1 MFVDVERG
9 TQRPHRPER
18 IGKEMPPWSGAEI
31 RTMLNLW
38 AQGKSPQEIS
48 EALPGR
54 TPRAINEQRRRRG
67 LPKTPDPKE
76 AYEREQKLLHEI
88 SELRSALH
96 RIAYDP
102 KVRDEAHDLAD
113 VPDAVA
119 RAALSASSERM
130 SRIKLSP

>member
-1 MFVDVERG
+1 
-9 TQRPHRPER
+9 
-18 IGKEMPPWSGAEI
+18 MPPWSGAEI

-38 AQGKSPQEIS
+38 SQGKSPQEIS
-48 EALPGR
+48 KVLPGR

-67 LPKTPDPKE
+67 LPKTPDPAE
-76 AYEREQKLLHEI
+76 AYEREQKLLHEV

-102 KVRDEAHDLAD
+102 KVRDEAIDLDD
-113 VPDAVA
+113 VPDTVA
-119 RAALSASSERM
+119 RAALAASAERM